1 MRAAAR
7 SRHFITQAGA
17 GWFRASARTRPAAR
31 LSVDV
36 LGDPGIH
43 IAGCGRLPPHLR
55 LRAPG
60 REPGLFILVE
70 GAARDGGER
79 ADRVAA
85 LHASPLDQVAEQTER
100 VTLPADEKIGRV
112 VALQCRVDVHLV

>member
-7 SRHFITQAGA
+7 SRHFITQTGA

-36 LGDPGIH
+36 LGDPGVD
-43 IAGCGRLPPHLR
+43 IAGCGRPRRLRPHLR
-55 LRAPG
+55 LRALLGAPG
-60 REPGLFILVE
+60 RESGLFILVE
-70 GAARDGGER
+70 GAARDGRER

-85 LHASPLDQVAEQTER
+85 LHATALDQVAEQTER
-100 VTLPADEKIGRV
+100 VALPADEKIGRV
-112 VALQCRVDVHLV
+112 VAL